1 MKVFFNGWNIS
12 LLFKKPNI
20 YSLEQLD
27 GHVLCMSL
35 FYPIAIFRPA
45 ADMIPP
51 SCSTCKQ
58 VHFKSCVFGFS
69 SPQQLWS
76 STLLSGQHYS
86 NHCQIRC
93 HFQERADQVQDQN
106 HQRVGQQRGP
116 DLPVPHGRRDGGRDQ
131 LHHERE
137 SLSMSRTCV
146 LMLSLQSAV
155 SSCTWRYT
163 SAICVHLGCQKPL
176 WVAVCSSERC
186 NRPDRLTAGSP
197 RCGKGPKWPVTHDPA
212 LTYNTN
218 QRVMGGEILSAPM
231 EILACS
237 PLSW

>member
-1 MKVFFNGWNIS
+1 
-12 LLFKKPNI
+12 
-20 YSLEQLD
+20 
-27 GHVLCMSL
+27 
-35 FYPIAIFRPA
+35 
-45 ADMIPP
+45 
-51 SCSTCKQ
+51 
-58 VHFKSCVFGFS
+58 
-69 SPQQLWS
+69 
-76 STLLSGQHYS
+76 
-86 NHCQIRC
+86 
-93 HFQERADQVQDQN
+93 
-106 HQRVGQQRGP
+106 
-116 DLPVPHGRRDGGRDQ
+116 
-131 LHHERE
+131 
-137 SLSMSRTCV
+137 MSRTCV

-231 EILACS
+231 ELLFL
-237 PLSW
+237 PLTDVCVRELMVERINGALNRGSVALLITWIDAVLC